1 MLPHHPHPHR
11 RSPHRQYPIMTRP
24 QVGLDG
30 VEALVDTLT
39 DGRPV
44 KSRGVRGGLGLLE
57 EIDVEAG
64 RGIRKLAAGAEH
76 DMLVDALLLPV
87 PKIKVEDAAD
97 GDGGPA
103 GAFGCS
109 SHSFVISAGS

>member
-1 MLPHHPHPHR
+1 
-11 RSPHRQYPIMTRP
+11 MTRP

-30 VEALVDTLT
+30 VEALFDLLT

-64 RGIRKLAAGAEH
+64 RGIQKLAAGAC
-76 DMLVDALLLPV
+76 L
-87 PKIKVEDAAD
+87 
-97 GDGGPA
+97 
-103 GAFGCS
+103 
-109 SHSFVISAGS
+109 

>member
-1 MLPHHPHPHR
+1 
-11 RSPHRQYPIMTRP
+11 MTRP

-30 VEALVDTLT
+30 VEALLDALA

-44 KSRGVRGGLGLLE
+44 ERGGIGGGAGMLE

-64 RGIRKLAAGAEH
+64 RGILKLAAGAEH
-76 DMLVDALLLPV
+76 DMLVEALLLPV
-87 PKIKVEDAAD
+87 LKIKVEDAAD
-97 GDGGPA
+97 GDDGVA

-109 SHSFVISAGS
+109 SHSFVISAGLIRL